1 MTDNEYRTMYERSPA
16 AAQNALF
23 DEYLNY
29 VYSIVYNKLGS
40 CGRKED
46 IEECISDVF
55 CAVFLSYDATR
66 SFNGDLKGFIGKIAS
81 NKAINRFHSL
91 SAGNGRSVYIEELE
105 EQLPSADRLPE
116 AAERAELREVMI
128 RCIKALGEPEATMII
143 CKYYRNMKSSEIGRR
158 LSMPAVTVRVRCS
171 RALKKL
177 KELLAAEGFELKE
190 GTL

>member
-1 MTDNEYRTMYERSPA
+1 MTDNEYRALYDRSPA
-16 AAQNALF
+16 AAQDALF

-29 VYSIVYNKLGS
+29 VYSIVYNKLRS
-40 CGRKED
+40 CGRTED
-46 IEECISDVF
+46 IEECVSDVF

-66 SFNGDLKGFIGKIAS
+66 SYSGDLKGFIGKIAS
-81 NKAINRFHSL
+81 NKAINMFYSL
-91 SAGNGRSVYIEELE
+91 SAKNGHPVYIEELE
-105 EQLPSADRLPE
+105 EQLPSADRLSE
-116 AAERAELREVMI
+116 GAERSELREVMI

-143 CKYYRNMKSSEIGRR
+143 NKYYYNMKSSEIGRR